1 MLSTKSNQKPR
12 IVRISYIRSNNQKIF
27 LLDLT
32 FNTYN
37 TIKPLINNY
46 IKPRLRPTVVI
57 PKLTITN
64 QNAYTEY
71 RKALIQQGI
80 TVLNW
85 RTKIPM
91 LSQSN
96 DDVSEPEKAYN
107 KLSLTVANFIDL
119 TLIFSSLHNYYQSRY
134 IQLNR
139 TLTKIIEN
147 HFALQQNSNNILVL
161 IFDPQFAVNI
171 LNINNIKNDA
181 IGKILYYGND
191 WLSLFSEIYMAIV
204 ISRGYDNNVKMQILK
219 LVNVSR
225 QPYLIIEI
233 LDKYLKKF
241 APEETDKQTTT
252 TNKLYSIADQNV
264 TNYKPTNKTEY
275 QFKKFISA
283 SHTLNISLERKHIP
297 DISSITF
304 ERKELHIPTFSRFL
318 TQKDERIIR
327 NDRIEQYST
336 IIPAMIRIMED
347 QGIKIKK
354 VDIDH
359 VKPFNSNRV
368 TLVSKVR
375 FHIQLPGGQ
384 EDILE
389 VELPQLIDNYY
400 FYVNGR
406 RKIMTYQLLSDPIT
420 IVKPYTVR
428 IHTMYQVATVTYNP
442 KKRTS
447 KIYTVG
453 VELNP
458 AILFMV
464 HGRKKFFNLFG
475 WDYEIV

>member
-12 IVRISYIRSNNQKIF
+12 IVRVPYIRSNNQKIF

-32 FNTYN
+32 FSTYN
-37 TIKPLINNY
+37 TIKSLINNY

-147 HFALQQNSNNILVL
+147 HFVLQQNSDNILVL
-161 IFDPQFAVNI
+161 IFDPQFAANI
-171 LNINNIKNDA
+171 LNINSIRNDV
-181 IGKILYYGND
+181 IGKILYYGSD
-191 WLSLFSEIYMAIV
+191 WLNLFSETYMAIV
-204 ISRGYDNNVKMQILK
+204 TSRGYDNDVKMQIFK
-219 LVNVSR
+219 LINVSR
-225 QPYLIIEI
+225 QPYLIIGI

-252 TNKLYSIADQNV
+252 TNKLYSIADQNA
-264 TNYKPTNKTEY
+264 TNY
-275 QFKKFISA
+275 
-283 SHTLNISLERKHIP
+283 
-297 DISSITF
+297 
-304 ERKELHIPTFSRFL
+304 
-318 TQKDERIIR
+318 
-327 NDRIEQYST
+327 
-336 IIPAMIRIMED
+336 
-347 QGIKIKK
+347 
-354 VDIDH
+354 
-359 VKPFNSNRV
+359 
-368 TLVSKVR
+368 
-375 FHIQLPGGQ
+375 
-384 EDILE
+384 
-389 VELPQLIDNYY
+389 
-400 FYVNGR
+400 
-406 RKIMTYQLLSDPIT
+406 
-420 IVKPYTVR
+420 
-428 IHTMYQVATVTYNP
+428 
-442 KKRTS
+442 
-447 KIYTVG
+447 
-453 VELNP
+453 
-458 AILFMV
+458 
-464 HGRKKFFNLFG
+464 
-475 WDYEIV
+475 